1 MNRTKA
7 SLVAAAAVGLVA
19 VVAVHAED
27 DTTTTPAQPGNTRAR
42 KAQPQRRT
50 TEPKQKI
57 DPKADALLRKMS
69 TDLGAAKT
77 FSFDTAHV
85 TEVITADDQKLQVL
99 ASSSVMVQRP
109 NKLRSD
115 RKGRIGDVTLYYD
128 GKNLT
133 IYGKKANL
141 YATAAA
147 PDTLDKTIDF
157 ARTDLDL
164 EAPAADLLYS
174 DVYSILM
181 EDAVSGM
188 LVDEAVIDGR
198 MCKQLAYRG
207 TDTDWQIW
215 IEDGQRA
222 LPCRFVITTK
232 DVKGWPQYVVEMS
245 NWKVSDAPMPDK
257 TFAFTPPK
265 GAGKIDF
272 LSVSAAQRK
281 QIEPK
286 PPQSSSLQG
295 TKVPQPPTTPL
306 PSQSSD
312 PMTPPPAPPVQQ

>member
-7 SLVAAAAVGLVA
+7 SLVAATAVGLVA

-27 DTTTTPAQPGNTRAR
+27 ETPTPARPGDTRAR
-42 KAQPQRRT
+42 KAQPPQRRT
-50 TEPKQKI
+50 TEPRPKI

-99 ASSSVMVQRP
+99 ASSSVIVQRP

-128 GKNLT
+128 GKSLT
-133 IYGKKANL
+133 IHGKKANL

-157 ARTDLDL
+157 ARTDLNL

-198 MCKQLAYRG
+198 VCKQLAYRG

-232 DVKGWPQYVVEMS
+232 DVKGWPQYEVEMT
-245 NWKVSDAPMPDK
+245 NWKVMDGPMPDK
-257 TFAFTPPK
+257 TFAFTPPR
-265 GAGKIDF
+265 GAGKINF
-272 LSVSAAQRK
+272 LDVSAAQQK
-281 QIEPK
+281 QTEPK
-286 PPQSSSLQG
+286 PPQRSSL
-295 TKVPQPPTTPL
+295 PL
-306 PSQSSD
+306 RRGNDSTLNPSR
-312 PMTPPPAPPVQQ
+312 